1 MKKSPYIPFAF
12 LCLLSATSCI
22 EEKLDPCPPQ
32 GGSVT
37 VALRVEKF
45 QARPPYRPSD
55 FEQEFGKRIHSL
67 DYLLYAGGQL
77 HVLHHR
83 IRRQR
88 LEQVPQVRLAL
99 RLALRW
105 PWVVCCPPGE
115 LEEWLREAVRQTDG
129 IPQ

>member
-45 QARPPYRPSD
+45 QARPSYRPSD

-77 HVLHHR
+77 VGQGRAETYIPPPAGITSSASTRFRSGHTAWR
-83 IRRQR
+83 SWRMSRR
-88 LEQVPQVRLAL
+88 A
-99 RLALRW
+99 
-105 PWVVCCPPGE
+105 
-115 LEEWLREAVRQTDG
+115 
-129 IPQ
+129 

>member
-45 QARPPYRPSD
+45 QARPSYRPSD

-77 HVLHHR
+77 VGQGRADDLHTASGEVTSSASTRFRSGHTAWR
-83 IRRQR
+83 SWRMSRR
-88 LEQVPQVRLAL
+88 A
-99 RLALRW
+99 
-105 PWVVCCPPGE
+105 
-115 LEEWLREAVRQTDG
+115 
-129 IPQ
+129 

>member
-45 QARPPYRPSD
+45 QARPSYRPSD

-77 HVLHHR
+77 AGQGRGTVT
-83 IRRQR
+83 
-88 LEQVPQVRLAL
+88 LAGNVGGFGFF
-99 RLALRW
+99 
-105 PWVVCCPPGE
+105 WVVC
-115 LEEWLREAVRQTDG
+115 WVRSGHTAWRSWRMSRRA
-129 IPQ
+129 

>member
-45 QARPPYRPSD
+45 QARPSYRPSD

-67 DYLLYAGGQL
+67 DYLLYADGQL
-77 HVLHHR
+77 IGQGRADDLVTEMCDVKHYYTQGVLSR
-83 IRRQR
+83 
-88 LEQVPQVRLAL
+88 
-99 RLALRW
+99 
-105 PWVVCCPPGE
+105 
-115 LEEWLREAVRQTDG
+115 DG
-129 IPQ
+129 IDR